1 MKTEK
6 LGWNELR
13 FVQVQS

>member
-13 FVQVQS
+13 FVQVQT